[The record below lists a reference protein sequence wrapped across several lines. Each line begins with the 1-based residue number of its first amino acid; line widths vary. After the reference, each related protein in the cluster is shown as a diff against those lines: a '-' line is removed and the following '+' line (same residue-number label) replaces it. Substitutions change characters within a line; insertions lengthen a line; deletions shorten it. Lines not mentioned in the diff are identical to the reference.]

1 MAEEAA
7 AGGLYYCHMCASTVS
22 TVAAAEGEVE
32 IKCPYCHSGFVE
44 EIESARGVATGG
56 GGAISSVWAPII
68 DGMVGGGGGD
78 AVRRHRRSRRLA
90 DAAGADDGYYR
101 DLALLD
107 FSESRRRTA
116 ALLLLMQEFRE
127 RQLQR
132 LESATATI
140 SAAAAE
146 AGAVVGTS
154 RDAEGVA
161 LADYFL
167 GPGLDALMQR
177 VGDGDAGRQGTLPA
191 KKEAVESMPTV
202 EVAAGG
208 DCDSACAVCLEDYA
222 AGERATEMP
231 CRHRFHAK
239 CIVPWLKMHSS
250 CPVCRFQL
258 PTDDDDDSSKSA
270 RGGAAHSGGGRRLS
284 QPAPRVDG
292 GGLGR
297 LPAVMQELRS
307 ILSQPSPASTSG
319 SSSHAQQHS
328 DE

>member
-1 MAEEAA
+1 
-7 AGGLYYCHMCASTVS
+7 
-22 TVAAAEGEVE
+22 
-32 IKCPYCHSGFVE
+32 
-44 EIESARGVATGG
+44 
-56 GGAISSVWAPII
+56 
-68 DGMVGGGGGD
+68 
-78 AVRRHRRSRRLA
+78 
-90 DAAGADDGYYR
+90 
-101 DLALLD
+101 
-107 FSESRRRTA
+107 
-116 ALLLLMQEFRE
+116 
-127 RQLQR
+127 
-132 LESATATI
+132 
-140 SAAAAE
+140 
-146 AGAVVGTS
+146 
-154 RDAEGVA
+154 
-161 LADYFL
+161 
-167 GPGLDALMQR
+167 
-177 VGDGDAGRQGTLPA
+177 
-191 KKEAVESMPTV
+191 MPTV

-270 RGGAAHSGGGRRLS
+270 RGAPHSGGGRRLS

>member
-22 TVAAAEGEVE
+22 AVAAAEGEVE

-44 EIESARGVATGG
+44 EIESARGAAAAGG

-68 DGMVGGGGGD
+68 DGMVGGGGD

-90 DAAGADDGYYR
+90 DAGADDGYYR
-101 DLALLD
+101 DLALID

-140 SAAAAE
+140 STAATS
-146 AGAVVGTS
+146 AGGGS
-154 RDAEGVA
+154 SGDAEGVA

-177 VGDGDAGRQGTLPA
+177 LGDGDAGRQGTLPA
-191 KKEAVESMPTV
+191 KKEAVEAMPTV
-202 EVAAGG
+202 EVTSG
-208 DCDSACAVCLEDYA
+208 DSASASACAVCLEDYA

-258 PTDDDDDSSKSA
+258 PTDDDDDDSKA
-270 RGGAAHSGGGRRLS
+270 TRGGVSSRRLS
-284 QPAPRVDG
+284 QPAARVDG

-307 ILSQPSPASTSG
+307 ILSQPSPSPSPGSTSG
-319 SSSHAQQHS
+319 SSSHSQQHS
-328 DE
+328 DD

>member
-1 MAEEAA
+1 
-7 AGGLYYCHMCASTVS
+7 
-22 TVAAAEGEVE
+22 
-32 IKCPYCHSGFVE
+32 
-44 EIESARGVATGG
+44 
-56 GGAISSVWAPII
+56 
-68 DGMVGGGGGD
+68 
-78 AVRRHRRSRRLA
+78 
-90 DAAGADDGYYR
+90 
-101 DLALLD
+101 
-107 FSESRRRTA
+107 
-116 ALLLLMQEFRE
+116 MQEFRE
-127 RQLQR
+127 RQLQG

-140 SAAAAE
+140 AAAAE

-154 RDAEGVA
+154 RDAEGLA

-328 DE
+328 DEVFTTHRGGVQPRTQEPNIRCHIGNSRGILENAEHSRRDPHGSPAALPLDLCRLGLVDAAPLQRFARLRARTSSLLGPPSRRSGRRLADSVGGMRGSSNFDDALLLP